1 MQMLKVDGLATGFD
15 TASIIEGMQ
24 RFQQRQIDL
33 LESRRTRELQRQA
46 AFKGVE
52 AQVLT
57 FRSAASRLGRTTGN
71 VFSARAVSSSD
82 ETALTATATSGA
94 APGIYS
100 VTVNQLAQAHQVGSA
115 GLSGENAEITQGTFS
130 FRVGNGAQTDIT
142 VDSSNNSLR
151 ALADA
156 VNDADAGV
164 RASVINDGSATN
176 GYRLLLSAEKTG
188 ADNAIAIT
196 NNLAADNG
204 NAVRP
209 DFSGAAI
216 QEAVNSSLTL
226 GSGAGAIT
234 VESSTN
240 TIENL
245 LDGVTLQLSAADTSR
260 TIALQVSRDTEAAS
274 SAVSDFVDGFNRVMQ
289 FIDENSRFN
298 IQSQQGGVLLG
309 NRQAQTIQDDLRA
322 AVTDTVSGV
331 NPNANRLSAIGVGIT
346 DAGTLVLNESR
357 LSDVLQGR
365 VAEISDDD
373 LSRLFS
379 FSGETTN
386 SNVRFVGGSTR
397 TGDGVPIEVDV
408 TQAATQAVA
417 LGTNDLA
424 ASTVIDA
431 TNDELTLEIN
441 GTSATVSLLNGT
453 YDPASLAELVQE
465 TVNAVPELTGRPVI
479 VGVEGSKLRMIS
491 ETYGRVSQL
500 EAFTGSALSAIGFD
514 GSESAR
520 GQDAVGQFIVDGETE
535 TAIGRGRTLTGDLD
549 NEYTA
554 DLQVSVTLAESQ
566 VQPGTDAT
574 LNLTR
579 GIGSRLDQLIG
590 RLADPNNGRI
600 KVANDEFET
609 KIDDL
614 KATIDRQNALFEQRR
629 DSLAAEFAA
638 MESAVSQLQGQ
649 ASFLS
654 GQLGGLPAPPGIG

>member
-1 MQMLKVDGLATGFD
+1 MLTIDGLATGFD
-15 TASIIEGMQ
+15 TASIIEGLQ
-24 RFQQRQIDL
+24 QFQQRQIDL
-33 LESRRTRELQRQA
+33 LESRRTKEVQRQT

-52 AQVLT
+52 AQVLS
-57 FRSAASRLGRTTGN
+57 FRSTASRLGRTTGN

-82 ETALTATATSGA
+82 ETALTATASSGA

-100 VTVNQLAQAHQVGSA
+100 VTVNQLAQAHQIGSQ

-151 ALADA
+151 ALANA

-164 RASVINDGSATN
+164 RASIINDGSATN

-188 ADNAIAIT
+188 ADNAITIT
-196 NNLAADNG
+196 NSLAADNG

-216 QEAVNSSLTL
+216 QDAVNSSLTL

-234 VESSTN
+234 VENSTN
-240 TIENL
+240 TVEDL
-245 LDGVTLQLSAADTSR
+245 LDGVTLQLGAADVTR
-260 TIALQVSRDTEAAS
+260 TISLQVSRDTEAAA
-274 SAVSDFVDGFNRVMQ
+274 SAVRDFVDGFNRVME

-331 NPNANRLSAIGVGIT
+331 NPNANRLSAIGISIT

-357 LSDVLQGR
+357 LSEVLAGR
-365 VAEISDDD
+365 VAEVSDDD

-379 FSGETTN
+379 FSGDTTN

-397 TGDGVPIEVDV
+397 TAAGVPIEVDI

-424 ASTVIDA
+424 ASTIIDG

-441 GTSATVSLLNGT
+441 GTSATVSLLHGT
-453 YDPASLAELVQE
+453 YDQASLAELVQN
-465 TVNAVPELTGRPVI
+465 TVNAVPELTGRPII

-520 GQDAVGQFIVDGETE
+520 GQDTVGQFIINGETE
-535 TAIGRGRTLTGDLD
+535 TAIGRGRILTGDLD
-549 NEYTA
+549 NEYAA
-554 DLQVSVTLAESQ
+554 DLQVSVTLTESQ
-566 VQPGTDAT
+566 VQAGNDAT
-574 LNLTR
+574 LTLTR

-590 RLADPNNGRI
+590 RLTDSNNGRI
-600 KVANDEFET
+600 KVANDEFEA

-614 KATIDRQNALFEQRR
+614 KASIDRQNELFEQRR
-629 DSLAAEFAA
+629 ESLIAEFVAL
-638 MESAVSQLQGQ
+638 ESAVSQLQGQ
-649 ASFLS
+649 ANFLS
-654 GQLGGLPAPPGIG
+654 AQLGGLPAAPGIG